1 MVTFNKLF
9 VVDEDCTRRAAV
21 AFELSKGG
29 YSVLPLEDPNELF
42 RLPPG
47 GAPILVHD
55 NGSAVPKAKELARKR
70 ECWSPLVAFDEVCDS
85 QRVAAAAMEGARDYL
100 IWPFS
105 HADVEKSI
113 ERSRQWNGNIVN
125 WKVRYEAS
133 ADKVRNLN
141 LREREVMARVVD
153 GFSSREIGDELGIS
167 PRTVEAHRASVISK
181 FKARG
186 PSDSVRIWVEG
197 TFMM

>member
-1 MVTFNKLF
+1 MPTFNKLF
-9 VVDEDCTRRAAV
+9 VVDEDCTRRAAI

-42 RLPPG
+42 QLPPG

-113 ERSRQWNGNIVN
+113 ERSHQWNGNIAN

-141 LREREVMARVVD
+141 LRERERSWRELSTVSQVARSAMNWASVRGRWKLIAQVS
-153 GFSSREIGDELGIS
+153 FPSSRPADLRI
-167 PRTVEAHRASVISK
+167 PSVSGSK
-181 FKARG
+181 A
-186 PSDSVRIWVEG
+186 PS
-197 TFMM
+197 